1 MVCLLDAVIF
11 LSVDIRR
18 MDDGLR
24 QGIKTERFSKIGW
37 IKGSGSI
44 DRCIVYLPR
53 HCSLIRSKIAQC
65 WAEYG
70 KIRQRNKEIL
80 RF

>member
-53 HCSLIRSKIAQC
+53 QEIKLKKKSRKINGLQ
-65 WAEYG
+65 
-70 KIRQRNKEIL
+70 IL
-80 RF
+80 